1 MRHVYGWLLLAPAA
15 ILLVGFTHYPAAA
28 TLFDSLFSTGTAVRP
43 SRFVGLANYAALSED
58 PIFWQVLGNNFWFA
72 LGTIPTSIA
81 LALLMA
87 MWVNEKLPARALVRL
102 SYFTPTVLP
111 MIAVAN
117 LWLYF
122 YTPQIG
128 LLDKLTGLFGAP
140 SHNWLGDPHT
150 VMGCL
155 VAMTIWKEAGF
166 FMIFYL
172 AALQSLPPEL
182 EEAAKLEGA
191 SRWTFFRRVTFPL
204 LMPTTLFV
212 LVNATINSFKL
223 VDHLFILT
231 KGGPDNA
238 SNLLLYYIYQVAFS
252 FFDTAYAATLTV
264 VLLAL
269 LAGFA
274 IVQFQLIERRVH
286 YR

>member
-1 MRHVYGWLLLAPAA
+1 MKHVYGWLLLTPAA
-15 ILLVGFTHYPAAA
+15 ILLIAFTHYPAAA
-28 TLFDSLFSTGTAVRP
+28 TLFDSFFSTGTVVRP
-43 SRFVGLANYAALSED
+43 SRFVGLANYAALLDD
-58 PIFWQVLGNNFWFA
+58 PIFWQVLRNNLAFA

-87 MWVNEKLPARALVRL
+87 IWVNDKLPARALVRM
-102 SYFTPTVLP
+102 SYFTPTILP
-111 MIAVAN
+111 MVAVAN
-117 LWLYF
+117 LWLFF

-128 LLDKLTGLFGAP
+128 LLDKVGAMFGAP

-150 VMGCL
+150 VMSCL
-155 VAMTIWKEAGF
+155 AVMTVWKEAGF

-172 AALQSLPPEL
+172 AALQSLPPEI
-182 EEAAKLEGA
+182 EEAAKIEGA
-191 SRWTFFRRVTFPL
+191 SRWYFFRRVTFPL

-238 SNLLLYYIYQVAFS
+238 SSLLLYYIYQVAFS
-252 FFDTAYAATLTV
+252 FFDTAYASTLTV

-269 LAGFA
+269 LAGLA
-274 IVQFQLIERRVH
+274 IVQFQQIEKRVH

>member
-1 MRHVYGWLLLAPAA
+1 MKHVVGWLLLLPAA
-15 ILLVGFTHYPAAA
+15 TLLVAFTHYPAAA
-28 TLFDSLFSTGTAVRP
+28 TLLESFFSTGTAVRP
-43 SRFVGLANYAALSED
+43 SRFVGLANYAGLLSD
-58 PIFWQVLGNNFWFA
+58 PVFTQVLLNNFWFA
-72 LGTIPTSIA
+72 LGTIPASIA

-87 MWVNEKLPARALVRL
+87 IWVNGALPGRALARL
-102 SYFTPTVLP
+102 AYFTPTVLP

-128 LLDKLTGLFGAP
+128 LLDKLTALFGAG
-140 SHNWLGDPHT
+140 SHNWLGNPDT

-172 AALQSLPPEL
+172 AALQALPPEL
-182 EEAAKLEGA
+182 GEAARIEGA
-191 SRWTFFRRVTFPL
+191 SRWYFFRRVTFPL

-238 SNLLLYYIYQVAFS
+238 SNLLLYYIYQTAFS
-252 FFDTAYAATLTV
+252 FFDTSYAATLTV

-274 IVQFQLIERRVH
+274 LLQFQLVERRVH